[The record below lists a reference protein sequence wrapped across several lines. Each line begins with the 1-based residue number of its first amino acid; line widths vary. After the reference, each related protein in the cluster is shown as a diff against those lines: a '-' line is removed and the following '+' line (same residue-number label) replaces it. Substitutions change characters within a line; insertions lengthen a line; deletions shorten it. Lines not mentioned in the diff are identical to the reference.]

1 MTRYYLEVLKSGIS
15 ISPKGEDF
23 VHRFCV
29 GDIICINMYSD
40 LGPTCEGF
48 SHVLG
53 PYVVLSGK
61 EYYAAFI
68 LLDSTS
74 LFRPSLITTCIIKGY
89 LVDIT
94 KNVHR
99 EEKLNNLG
107 IW

>member
-40 LGPTCEGF
+40 
-48 SHVLG
+48 LG

>member
-23 VHRFCV
+23 VHRFCL

-40 LGPTCEGF
+40 LDKC
-48 SHVLG
+48 G

>member
-23 VHRFCV
+23 VHRFCL

-40 LGPTCEGF
+40 LADK
-48 SHVLG
+48 HALG

>member
-40 LGPTCEGF
+40 LGSSGPR
-48 SHVLG
+48 S